1 MGCYLFREYGIP
13 ILMNIIIFEKHELAA
28 SAQCIFLKPQDKRT
42 IHLLKVLHKK
52 PGDLFDAGVLEGNRG
67 KGRIDTLSHEG
78 SLECSLELNEPPL
91 PRNPICLGVGF
102 PRPIQLKRLLRDLAS
117 FGVEGIDLM
126 GTDLGEKS
134 YRHTT
139 LLTDGGARN
148 ALIQGAIQARDT
160 VIPWI
165 RDYPH
170 LKAWLEARPWRDRNP
185 LLIAADNLRP
195 QGAFAQMKPTEQ
207 PILVAI
213 GAERGWSDR
222 ERDMLEAAGF
232 CRLSLGSR
240 VLRTETACIAAVVLA
255 LEKTGNLGYT

>member
-1 MGCYLFREYGIP
+1 
-13 ILMNIIIFEKHELAA
+13 MNIILFEKQELAA
-28 SAQCIFLKPQDKRT
+28 SDKGILLKPQDKRT

-52 PGDLFDAGVLEGNRG
+52 PGDLFDAGVLEGNWGR
-67 KGRIDTLSHEG
+67 GRIETHNHDG
-78 SLECSLELNEPPL
+78 SLECSLALDQPPL
-91 PRNPICLGVGF
+91 PRSPICLGVGF
-102 PRPIQLKRLLRDLAS
+102 PRPIQLKRLLRDMAS
-117 FGVEGIDLM
+117 LGLEGIDLM

-134 YRHTT
+134 YQHTT
-139 LLTDGGARN
+139 LLTDGGARD
-148 ALIQGAIQARDT
+148 ALMQGAIQARDT
-160 VIPWI
+160 IIPRI
-165 RDYPH
+165 QDYPH

-195 QGAFAQMKPTEQ
+195 QGALAQMKPTTR

-240 VLRTETACIAAVVLA
+240 VLRTETACVAAVVLA
-255 LEKTGNLGYT
+255 LEKTGSLGVYLTHESGPD